1 MLWGKAMLNK
11 ALLLVSGKKKVPTF
25 TLDLTNLSP
34 DYFAGG
40 MLNFDNNYQTLQAGK
55 VYSIEN
61 TRLDYVDTAGT
72 STVDMPYEAKRLLVT
87 TNINSFT
94 ESAGSG
100 GFFTFYFA
108 PLDITKDAYV
118 KVTYPEGYVGGG

>member
-1 MLWGKAMLNK
+1 M
-11 ALLLVSGKKKVPTF
+11 
-25 TLDLTNLSP
+25 TNLSP

-40 MLNFDNNYQTLQAGK
+40 YLHFDNKHQALQAGK
-55 VYSIEN
+55 AYSIEN
-61 TRLDYVDTAGT
+61 ARLDYVDTAGT
-72 STVDMPYEAKRLLVT
+72 STVDMPYEAKSLLVT

-94 ESAGSG
+94 ESAGSSN